1 MYHLRNSSVQLPKTP
16 AARTLRRR
24 RPGKGLAMFGWIT
37 RFSMQFRILV
47 LALAAGLIAFGV
59 VNVPHVAIDSM
70 PEFAPAHVEIQ
81 TEALGLSAAEVEQL
95 ITVSDGSRP
104 P

>member
-1 MYHLRNSSVQLPKTP
+1 
-16 AARTLRRR
+16 
-24 RPGKGLAMFGWIT
+24 MFGWIT

-47 LALAAGLIAFGV
+47 LAVAAGLIAFGV

-81 TEALGLSAAEVEQL
+81 TEAWASQL
-95 ITVSDGSRP
+95 PKSNSSSPLRWKPTS
-104 P
+104 